1 MTTTSDTILKNT
13 AQRCREL
20 DIIVPTFAQMKEPS
34 SSNGPLG
41 ERLNGT
47 GLSDSDPA
55 NLFRITWKNEP
66 VAEGGG
72 FNSGNWIEFPSEI
85 TGVPTRIVG
94 IVGKHFPTGSH
105 KVGAAFGCLVPRLIS
120 GQFDPTQHKA
130 VWPSTGNFCRGGV
143 FVGSLLGCE
152 SVAVLPEEMSNERF
166 QWLESA
172 GAEVILTPG
181 GESNVKEIYD
191 EVRTIRET
199 RPECVIFNQF
209 EEFGNAVWHYHVC
222 LLYTSPSPRD

>member
-66 VAEGGG
+66 VAGVEG
-72 FNSGNWIEFPSEI
+72 S
-85 TGVPTRIVG
+85 TVV
-94 IVGKHFPTGSH
+94 TGSS
-105 KVGAAFGCLVPRLIS
+105 FPPR
-120 GQFDPTQHKA
+120 
-130 VWPSTGNFCRGGV
+130 
-143 FVGSLLGCE
+143 
-152 SVAVLPEEMSNERF
+152 
-166 QWLESA
+166 
-172 GAEVILTPG
+172 
-181 GESNVKEIYD
+181 
-191 EVRTIRET
+191 
-199 RPECVIFNQF
+199 
-209 EEFGNAVWHYHVC
+209 
-222 LLYTSPSPRD
+222 